1 MTGVGVERGRDRI
14 ERIWGRKIEEDGLK
28 FLVDFIDI
36 IDINFNHKHLK
47 LVNLNLNSYDL

>member
-28 FLVDFIDI
+28 FLIDFIDI
-36 IDINFNHKHLK
+36 IDINFNIYKT
-47 LVNLNLNSYDL
+47 SETSEFES